1 MVACQARKFAGTL
14 LKHARWH
21 ASEAVPLSVSDG
33 AWGMAFLPVVE
44 RMSRLECWLI
54 EQARTIAAW
63 GTVRVCVF
71 TAFIAVIWLG
81 VQVGESVAQT
91 RRSTSQSES
100 SQSESAG
107 VTLRKEEPPEKDG
120 GLSESRY
127 TVGLVTGAPY
137 STEFAIAEQ
146 LATLMAS
153 GQETGPHGEV
163 ALRVLPMV
171 GNGGTRNITDVL
183 TLAGAD
189 MAIAPV
195 LLVDRLRDARTFGD
209 VSNKL
214 VIIAPLYV
222 EEFHLLARTE
232 IRSLADLAG
241 KTVNLGE
248 QGSAGAVLGREVLNS
263 FGVKVN
269 EVNLGSEAAL
279 DGMQKGQVVATLMV
293 SGKPVSFLARAPQ
306 EFHFLSIPYSPA
318 LQHDYLPSTLSHEDY
333 PNAIR
338 PAESIDTIAIKS
350 ALFAYNWPPRS
361 ERFRLME
368 YFVQTF
374 FSRLPEFRG
383 DTYHAKWRELN
394 LAELLPGWQRFRP
407 AERWLQQHPDKDTA
421 LRAAF
426 DRFLQRNP
434 NANVPDHE
442 RLFQQFL
449 RWRQRQQDK

>member
-1 MVACQARKFAGTL
+1 LFTAL
-14 LKHARWH
+14 
-21 ASEAVPLSVSDG
+21 
-33 AWGMAFLPVVE
+33 
-44 RMSRLECWLI
+44 
-54 EQARTIAAW
+54 IAA
-63 GTVRVCVF
+63 T
-71 TAFIAVIWLG
+71 WLG
-81 VQVGESVAQT
+81 GSFGESLAQT
-91 RRSTSQSES
+91 RRSAAQR
-100 SQSESAG
+100 ESAG

-120 GLSESRY
+120 GHSESQY
-127 TVGLVTGAPY
+127 TVGLVTGAPD
-137 STEFAIAEQ
+137 SAEFAIAEQ
-146 LATLMAS
+146 LATLIAS

-195 LLVDRLRDARTFGD
+195 LLVNRLRDAKTFGD
-209 VSNKL
+209 ISDKL
-214 VIIAPLYV
+214 VYIAPLYI
-222 EEFHLLARTE
+222 EEFHLLARPE

-248 QGSAGAVLGREVLNS
+248 QGSAGATLGREVLNS

-293 SGKPVSFLARAPQ
+293 SGKPVSLLARAPQ
-306 EFHFLSIPYSPA
+306 GFHFLSIPYAPA

-333 PNAIR
+333 PDLIR
-338 PAESIDTIAIKS
+338 AGESVDTIAIKS
-350 ALFAYNWPPRS
+350 ALFAYNWPRRG

-383 DTYHAKWRELN
+383 ETYHPKWREVN
-394 LAELLPGWQRFRP
+394 LAEQLPGWQRFRP
-407 AERWLQQHPDKDTA
+407 AERWLHEHPDKDTA

-426 DRFLQRNP
+426 DRFLQRHP
-434 NANVPDHE
+434 DAKVTDHE